1 MAHHGAEMATRPV
14 DRPSGF
20 DRRTRI
26 ASEIASW
33 GTAAILVA
41 CAALPTT
48 DPASRGGLLLCAALL
63 VVFAGVWFHLLPE
76 AVFGRMR
83 FIVGTTICQIV
94 AGILLVLTGDV
105 NSPYFVFYFFPIL
118 ASTFAM
124 RMSGTLVIGAIAI
137 ATFLAILLADLVF
150 DAAGQ
155 AEIALG
161 AIRMSALVGIV
172 ALTALI
178 SRTMQDTRATLRQR
192 TLDLAAQ
199 NVELGV
205 ARSVGLALARARD
218 RGEIMHAVLD
228 VARESLGADRIF
240 FFTGDESMASGH
252 TVAADGVSESFE
264 ADPTLRDSP
273 RQRAMHTR
281 RTVVVND
288 VAREPGVSER
298 VRTRYRLAAALFIPL
313 IHRGELVGLLVLSAA
328 TPREWTPTELRLG
341 EAIAEASA
349 PTLATLLALEEV
361 REQRQ
366 QLAERTKVLEGMNQL
381 VEALALGTD
390 EIATAEVA
398 ARAVSHAFRLVATTT
413 LLTDPSIA
421 LLEPV
426 GIAGGATEH
435 PVVKG
440 PANCP
445 AIRSGRIFRVTG
457 AADPVICPFM
467 PFRAGS
473 HGYVCTPLVSG
484 GEPVGALF
492 MEPAADSVVEDAFSV
507 AAADRVALAVANRRV
522 LETAKRQATTDGLT
536 GLHNRHFLAEQLRLL
551 QSLAERHKQSYAV
564 VAIDVDDLKR
574 VNDTF
579 GHEMGDLALRGFANV
594 VRKTIRGSDVGV
606 RSGGDEFLVLLPRG
620 GLDDARILAERLRD
634 ALATQGRSEP
644 HTAITVSLGVAAW
657 RPGRTAEQLLEAA
670 DGMLYAA
677 KRAGKD
683 RIMTEGPVAA
693 AEA

>member
-1 MAHHGAEMATRPV
+1 MTREMAVEPA

-20 DRRTRI
+20 DRRTRL
-26 ASEIASW
+26 ASEIATW
-33 GTAAILVA
+33 GIAFAILA
-41 CAALPTT
+41 SAALPTT
-48 DPASRGGLLLCAALL
+48 TLPSRGVLL
-63 VVFAGVWFHLLPE
+63 VVAVLLAVFAVLWFRVIPE
-76 AVFGRMR
+76 RVFGRLR
-83 FIVGTTICQIV
+83 FTIGTCVTQ
-94 AGILLVLTGDV
+94 LLAAFLINATGDV
-105 NSPYFVFYFFPIL
+105 GSPYFVFFLIPIL
-118 ASTFAM
+118 TTTFAM
-124 RMSGTLVIGAIAI
+124 QLGATLVTGAVAVAAFVVMIVVD
-137 ATFLAILLADLVF
+137 LLSGSLTET
-150 DAAGQ
+150 
-155 AEIALG
+155 EIAEA
-161 AIRMSALVGIV
+161 AISLASLVAVI
-172 ALTALI
+172 AMTSLI
-178 SRTMQDTRATLRQR
+178 TKTMRDTRATLRAR
-192 TLDLAAQ
+192 SKDLAAQ
-199 NVELGV
+199 NLELGV

-218 RGEIMHAVLD
+218 RNEIMRAVLD

-240 FFTGDESMASGH
+240 FFTGDETMASGH
-252 TVAADGVSESFE
+252 TVAASGVSETFE

-288 VAREPGVSER
+288 VARESGVSER
-298 VRTRYRLAAALFIPL
+298 VRTRYGLAAALFIPL
-313 IHRGELVGLLVLSAA
+313 IHRGDLVGLLVLSAA
-328 TPREWTPTELRLG
+328 TPREWTPAELRLG

-366 QLAERTKVLEGMNQL
+366 RLAERTRVLEGMNQL

-390 EIATAEVA
+390 ETSTAEVA

-426 GIAGGATEH
+426 GIASGATEH

-445 AIRSGRIFRVTG
+445 AIRSG
-457 AADPVICPFM
+457 PMICPFM
-467 PFRAGS
+467 PFREGS
-473 HGYVCTPLVSG
+473 HGYVCAPLVAG

-579 GHEMGDLALRGFANV
+579 GHEMGDLALRGFANI

-606 RSGGDEFLVLLPRG
+606 RTGGDEFLVLLPRG

-634 ALATQGRSEP
+634 ALAAQGRTEP

-693 AEA
+693 TET

>member
-1 MAHHGAEMATRPV
+1 MTREMAVEPA

-20 DRRTRI
+20 DRRTRL
-26 ASEIASW
+26 ASEIATW
-33 GTAAILVA
+33 GIAFAILA
-41 CAALPTT
+41 SAALPTT
-48 DPASRGGLLLCAALL
+48 TLPSRGVLL
-63 VVFAGVWFHLLPE
+63 VVAVLLAVFAVLWFRVIPE
-76 AVFGRMR
+76 RVFGRLR
-83 FIVGTTICQIV
+83 FTIGTCVTQ
-94 AGILLVLTGDV
+94 LLAAFLINATGDV
-105 NSPYFVFYFFPIL
+105 GSPYFVFFLIPIL
-118 ASTFAM
+118 TTTFAM
-124 RMSGTLVIGAIAI
+124 QLGATLVTGAVAVAAFVVMIVVD
-137 ATFLAILLADLVF
+137 LLSGSLTET
-150 DAAGQ
+150 
-155 AEIALG
+155 EIAEA
-161 AIRMSALVGIV
+161 AISLASLVAVI
-172 ALTALI
+172 AMTSLI
-178 SRTMQDTRATLRQR
+178 TKTMRDTRATLRAR
-192 TLDLAAQ
+192 SKDLAAQ
-199 NVELGV
+199 NLELGV

-218 RGEIMHAVLD
+218 RNEIMRAVLD

-240 FFTGDESMASGH
+240 FFTGDETMASGH
-252 TVAADGVSESFE
+252 TVAASGVSETFE

-288 VAREPGVSER
+288 VARESGVSER
-298 VRTRYRLAAALFIPL
+298 VRTRYGLAAALFIPL
-313 IHRGELVGLLVLSAA
+313 IHRGDLVGLLVLSAA
-328 TPREWTPTELRLG
+328 TPREWTPAELRLG

-366 QLAERTKVLEGMNQL
+366 RLAERTRVLEGMNQL

-390 EIATAEVA
+390 ETSTAEVA

-426 GIAGGATEH
+426 GIASGATEH

-457 AADPVICPFM
+457 ASDPMICPFM
-467 PFRAGS
+467 PFREGS
-473 HGYVCTPLVSG
+473 HGYVCAPLVAG

-579 GHEMGDLALRGFANV
+579 GHEMGDLALRGFANI

-606 RSGGDEFLVLLPRG
+606 RTGGDEFLVLLPRG

-634 ALATQGRSEP
+634 ALAAQGRTEP

-657 RPGRTAEQLLEAA
+657 RPGRTAEQLLEGA

-693 AEA
+693 TET